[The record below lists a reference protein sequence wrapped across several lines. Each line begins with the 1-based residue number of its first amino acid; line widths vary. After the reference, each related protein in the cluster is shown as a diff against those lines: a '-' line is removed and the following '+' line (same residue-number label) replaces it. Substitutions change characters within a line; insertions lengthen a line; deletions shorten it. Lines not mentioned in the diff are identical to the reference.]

1 MPPKAC
7 AAGRRP
13 LAGKVSGRV
22 KGEKTMRRVIGNVFR
37 RWPQSGRTG
46 FILQRRDADSV
57 KGWASAPWRSAG
69 ERRAVPLLSAGQKA
83 VPNCRGNVISPACRH
98 EAWAPAAS
106 LRGKV
111 IYFSGNI
118 KTDVKKMSAA
128 LAEGGPAGLMGGAG
142 RAGPGLRIFFVHLP
156 PYAPAVPAAAR
167 RLSPCG
173 RG

>member
-118 KTDVKKMSAA
+118 KTDVKKCLPPSRKAA
-128 LAEGGPAGLMGGAG
+128 RPASWAAPGG
-142 RAGPGLRIFFVHLP
+142 RARGYAFFSYICRRMHRPFLP
-156 PYAPAVPAAAR
+156 PHAA
-167 RLSPCG
+167 
-173 RG
+173 